1 MICKGGGGCRA
12 ITLTTSP
19 DNVVGTSGNDIVNGY
34 INTTTATVGQ
44 STFSAADVV
53 NGGAGTDTF
62 NLTVEGANAAGSI
75 PAASIS
81 GIEKFFIRDVNASGA
96 STYDFSALDG
106 ETEVWADRST
116 QVVTFDKLGTGT
128 VVGVKGNG
136 VVANAN
142 VTFDMAKATDAVSIA
157 LDSVKNGAA
166 GADTVIATAN
176 GQATA
181 ATITASGAASDVDQI
196 ELSKAGSHTVKDVA
210 INANA
215 NLTIGTADG
224 TADLI
229 GFDVGATVTNTIT
242 VTGTASSV
250 KLNDVAGAVDAI
262 DASAFAGGVTA
273 DASLATLASFK
284 GGKGNDTLTVAA
296 LTATG
301 TVDLGAGDD
310 VFKAAAGVVK
320 STNSIDGGAGTD
332 AFGLTAIDAGNLA
345 KFSNFEVVAL
355 DGLAS
360 GNYDLSL
367 LAAKNTITGLT
378 IDVAVTGGT
387 VDKVAAGVGVKVVG
401 DSGSSGLTIKVKDA
415 ATGTTDSFGVEF
427 AVPTSTPAGT
437 AQTPSLDFT
446 LDEVETVNIVSGGGA
461 DTTNTLTVRTSAVTQ
476 ASATNKVTLTY
487 NVSGANDL
495 TLDASNSAVANTKL
509 VIDGSTATGKL
520 DITGSTTTTVIKGG
534 SAVDTFTLA
543 NGASVTVTGNGGKDK
558 VDVSAVAYDTTAKDI
573 TTFTDATA
581 GDTIQTVGTGATAG
595 TKLGA
600 ATDLAGATDLA
611 TILETLADAADVAA
625 TDAAWAVVGT
635 DVYLVVS
642 DQASTGTAAEIV
654 GDNVIK
660 LTGVSDLANWTVN
673 ASGLITV
680 V

>member
-1 MICKGGGGCRA
+1 
-12 ITLTTSP
+12 
-19 DNVVGTSGNDIVNGY
+19 VN
-34 INTTTATVGQ
+34 T
-44 STFSAADVV
+44 
-53 NGGAGTDTF
+53 
-62 NLTVEGANAAGSI
+62 
-75 PAASIS
+75 
-81 GIEKFFIRDVNASGA
+81 SGA

-136 VVANAN
+136 VIANAN
-142 VTFDMAKATDAVSIA
+142 VTFEMAKATDAVSIA
-157 LDSVKNGAA
+157 LDGVKNGALA
-166 GADTVIATAN
+166 ADTVIATTT
-176 GQATA
+176 GQAT
-181 ATITASGAASDVDQI
+181 TGSITTSGAASDVDQI
-196 ELSKAGSHTVKDVA
+196 VLSDETTPAATIKDVT

-273 DASLATLASFK
+273 DASFATLASFK

-367 LAAKNTITGLT
+367 LAAKNSITGLT
-378 IDVAVTGGT
+378 INTAASGGT
-387 VDKVAAGVGVKVVG
+387 VDKVAAGVGLKIVG
-401 DSGSSGLTIKVKDA
+401 DNDTSGLTIKVKDA
-415 ATGTTDSFGVEF
+415 ATGTADSFAVEF

-446 LDEVETVNIVSGGGA
+446 LDEVETLNIVSGGGA
-461 DTTNTLTVRTSAVTQ
+461 DTTNSLTVRTSAVTQ
-476 ASATNKVTLTY
+476 HLPP
-487 NVSGANDL
+487 
-495 TLDASNSAVANTKL
+495 TK
-509 VIDGSTATGKL
+509 SR
-520 DITGSTTTTVIKGG
+520 
-534 SAVDTFTLA
+534 
-543 NGASVTVTGNGGKDK
+543 
-558 VDVSAVAYDTTAKDI
+558 
-573 TTFTDATA
+573 
-581 GDTIQTVGTGATAG
+581 
-595 TKLGA
+595 
-600 ATDLAGATDLA
+600 
-611 TILETLADAADVAA
+611 
-625 TDAAWAVVGT
+625 
-635 DVYLVVS
+635 
-642 DQASTGTAAEIV
+642 
-654 GDNVIK
+654 
-660 LTGVSDLANWTVN
+660 
-673 ASGLITV
+673 
-680 V
+680 